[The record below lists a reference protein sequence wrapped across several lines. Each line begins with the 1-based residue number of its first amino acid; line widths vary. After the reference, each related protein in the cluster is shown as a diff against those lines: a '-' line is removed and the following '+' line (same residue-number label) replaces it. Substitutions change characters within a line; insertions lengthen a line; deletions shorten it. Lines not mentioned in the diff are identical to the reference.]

1 MVQKSILG
9 LVGIF
14 VVAFVLFGSIF
25 IFLSPKSVNV
35 QEELDFSISGS
46 NDCLRFLS
54 RTVET
59 IYIPINI
66 EPNEFW
72 ELTIECTD
80 IAAPNGW
87 VDLYIYDGYWNGG
100 VENKC
105 LSEDI
110 YSILDGVVSLD
121 YELGKNN
128 PYSQVFGGASHES
141 HTIFFIF
148 PPGGSSTFHV
158 TLIQKI

>member
-1 MVQKSILG
+1 MVNERILG
-9 LVGIF
+9 SVGVF
-14 VVAFVLFGSIF
+14 VVAVVLFGSLF
-25 IFLSPKSVNV
+25 VFFYPKSMNI
-35 QEELDFSISGS
+35 QEKLDFIISGS

-59 IYIPINI
+59 LYIPINTG
-66 EPNEFW
+66 PNEFW

-87 VDLYIYDGYWNGG
+87 VDLYIYDGYWDEGIN
-100 VENKC
+100 NKC

-128 PYSQVFGGASHES
+128 PYSQVFGGTSHKS

-148 PPGGSSTFHV
+148 PPGGPSTFHV

>member
-1 MVQKSILG
+1 MVNEKILG
-9 LVGIF
+9 SAGIF
-14 VVAFVLFGSIF
+14 VVAVVLFGFFYIISTPQAI
-25 IFLSPKSVNV
+25 KT
-35 QEELDFSISGS
+35 QEELNFSVSGS

-59 IYIPINI
+59 MYIPINTD
-66 EPNEFW
+66 PNEFW

-80 IAAPNGW
+80 ISTPNGW
-87 VDLYIYDGYWNGG
+87 VDLYIYDGYWDAG
-100 VENKC
+100 VNNKC

-110 YSILDGVVSLD
+110 YSILDGIVSLD

-128 PYSQVFGGASHES
+128 PYSQVFGGTSQENF
-141 HTIFFIF
+141 TIFFIF
-148 PPGGSSTFHV
+148 PPGGPSTFHV